1 MSSGHWNGKYY
12 AVEHGTNSRLDEVHA
27 AILLKKLKYLDEW
40 IERRRNL
47 ATIYNKELKNTSLEL
62 PIEHPDNRHAY
73 YIYVVKH
80 NERDRIMSELIK
92 KDIHLNISY
101 PWPIHI
107 MDAYKHFE
115 CESCNCSRRNS
126 KKDTC
131 NLLTETEISS
141 KKVFSLPMYP
151 TLTDEEQNIVIK
163 EIKNILM

>member
-12 AVEHGTNSRLDEVHA
+12 AVEHGANSRLDEVHA

-40 IERRRNL
+40 IERRRAL
-47 ATIYNKELKNTSLEL
+47 AAKYDTEFKNTSLEI
-62 PIEHPDNRHAY
+62 PMEHPDNKHAY

-80 NERDRIMSELIK
+80 EKRDEIMSELVK

-115 CESCNCSRRNS
+115 CGSCNCSRKELKNANC
-126 KKDTC
+126 T
-131 NLLTETEISS
+131 
-141 KKVFSLPMYP
+141 SLPK
-151 TLTDEEQNIVIK
+151 TDLAA
-163 EIKNILM
+163 KNFFITNVSYFNR